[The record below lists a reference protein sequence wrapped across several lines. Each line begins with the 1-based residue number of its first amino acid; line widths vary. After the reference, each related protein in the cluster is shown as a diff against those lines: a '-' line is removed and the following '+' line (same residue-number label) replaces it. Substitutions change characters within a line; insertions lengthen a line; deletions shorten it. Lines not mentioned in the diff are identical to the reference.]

1 MMKVGVYD
9 IFVYFGFWIV
19 LMLFLVIIG
28 WDIGILDYS
37 GFLERGV
44 VVGE

>member
-1 MMKVGVYD
+1 MKVGVYD

-28 WDIGILDYS
+28 WEILDYS